1 MNLPVFN
8 TDLLLDEK
16 GRVMVP
22 RAVRDVMEAR
32 GVSKLV
38 AFANGGPRGGL
49 SFCRID
55 DYEALAARHQG
66 TDPLSPQA
74 RLFALAVASTA
85 QTVSIDSVGRML
97 IPQELRALL
106 GLQKEL
112 YLFTAGAWFEIWDK
126 ARWVEQAFPKAAELW
141 DQLYGFGALGVPA
154 ATPSPLSPPR
164 PGSP

>member
-22 RAVRDVMEAR
+22 RAVRDALDAR
-32 GVSKLV
+32 GVNRLI

-55 DYEALAARHQG
+55 DYEALVARHQG
-66 TDPLSPQA
+66 TDPLAPQA

-85 QTVSIDSVGRML
+85 QTVNIDSVGRML

-112 YLFTAGAWFEIWDK
+112 YLFTAGTWFEIWDK
-126 ARWVEQAFPKAAELW
+126 SRWLEHAFPKAAEVW
-141 DQLYGFGALGVPA
+141 DQLYGFSALAPPA
-154 ATPSPLSPPR
+154 APSSR
-164 PGSP
+164 PGTP